1 MRYRIVFM
9 HDEVE
14 SLRAGHSTTTVTV
27 GRLVPCL
34 TGLLTAQMLRAVF
47 PEFMEWGSY
56 IISVWLYRYYR

>member
-14 SLRAGHSTTTVTV
+14 SLRVGHSTTTITV

-34 TGLLTAQMLRAVF
+34 AGFLTAQMLRAVF
-47 PEFMEWGSY
+47 PEFMAWESY
-56 IISVWLYRYYR
+56 IICV

>member
-14 SLRAGHSTTTVTV
+14 SLRVGHSTTTITV

-34 TGLLTAQMLRAVF
+34 AGLLPAQMLRAVF
-47 PEFMEWGSY
+47 PEFMEWGGY
-56 IISVWLYRYYR
+56 IIFVWLYRYYR